1 MPPDKEVTIMDKSIK
16 TWRVFLFGMCCI
28 LVSLYIKKIL
38 LSLEIIKGDFLSN
51 SIVGVAVIWFIAG
64 IFRLYHLKR
73 TYPELKTVLSK
84 DKWCIA
90 ESILIF
96 ILAVGLTL
104 TGVGAHNTQML
115 SEIFQ
120 RDEDENITESIVNT
134 EYGSIEDFS
143 ANNSMDIFVLNFN
156 KESNLDNGSFSAVDK
171 TVSVAKSYTAVTYE
185 CEIDSDRF
193 QVKLATYD
201 SDNGEEQLNAV
212 IKSNPDIFTKKDI
225 GGNSTYYCPG
235 SKYDWSDCY
244 AMVVD
249 HKLLVVNIEKEYDQ
263 YIEWVLGNIT
273 LQ

>member
-1 MPPDKEVTIMDKSIK
+1 MDKSIK

-156 KESNLDNGSFSAVDK
+156 KESNYHNNNKCDHWKPRSQHSTMKIQFLITFHLCFPLYFEYLHVISQSQRSA
-171 TVSVAKSYTAVTYE
+171 
-185 CEIDSDRF
+185 
-193 QVKLATYD
+193 
-201 SDNGEEQLNAV
+201 
-212 IKSNPDIFTKKDI
+212 
-225 GGNSTYYCPG
+225 
-235 SKYDWSDCY
+235 
-244 AMVVD
+244 
-249 HKLLVVNIEKEYDQ
+249 
-263 YIEWVLGNIT
+263 
-273 LQ
+273 

>member
-104 TGVGAHNTQML
+104 TGVGAQNTQML

-156 KESNLDNGSFSAVDK
+156 KESNLDNESFSAVDK
-171 TVSVAKSYTAVTYE
+171 TVYVAKSYTAVTYE

-212 IKSNPDIFTKKDI
+212 IKSNQDIFTKKDI
-225 GGNSTYYCPG
+225 RGNSTYYCPG

-263 YIEWVLGNIT
+263 YIEWVLGHIT

>member
-73 TYPELKTVLSK
+73 TYPELKTALSK

-263 YIEWVLGNIT
+263 YIEWVLGYIT

>member
-1 MPPDKEVTIMDKSIK
+1 MDKSIK

-104 TGVGAHNTQML
+104 GAHNTQML

-193 QVKLATYD
+193 QVKLATY
-201 SDNGEEQLNAV
+201 A
-212 IKSNPDIFTKKDI
+212 
-225 GGNSTYYCPG
+225 
-235 SKYDWSDCY
+235 DCY

-263 YIEWVLGNIT
+263 YIEWVLGHIT

>member
-16 TWRVFLFGMCCI
+16 IWRVFLFGMCCI

-90 ESILIF
+90 ASILIF

-263 YIEWVLGNIT
+263 YIEWVLGHIT

>member
-73 TYPELKTVLSK
+73 TYPELKTALSK

-212 IKSNPDIFTKKDI
+212 IKSNPNIFTKKDI

-263 YIEWVLGNIT
+263 YIEWVLGHIT

>member
-156 KESNLDNGSFSAVDK
+156 KDSNLDNASFSAVDK

-263 YIEWVLGNIT
+263 YIEWVLGHIT

>member
-73 TYPELKTVLSK
+73 TYPELKTALSK

-96 ILAVGLTL
+96 ILTVGLTL

-263 YIEWVLGNIT
+263 YIEWVLGYIT

>member
-16 TWRVFLFGMCCI
+16 TWGVFLFGMCCI

-73 TYPELKTVLSK
+73 TYPELKTALSK

-263 YIEWVLGNIT
+263 YIEWVLGYIT

>member
-1 MPPDKEVTIMDKSIK
+1 MDKSIK

-64 IFRLYHLKR
+64 IFRLYHLKQ

-104 TGVGAHNTQML
+104 TGVGAQNTQML

-156 KESNLDNGSFSAVDK
+156 KESNLDN
-171 TVSVAKSYTAVTYE
+171 E

-225 GGNSTYYCPG
+225 RGNSTYYCPG

-249 HKLLVVNIEKEYDQ
+249 HKLLVVNIEKENDQ
-263 YIEWVLGNIT
+263 YIEWVLGHIT